1 MILELESHFNRV
13 GIILSFHQLDFKTTA
28 ASGVARGQAPGCSS
42 RRRSLRSWLTSSRT
56 WKMDPWKND
65 LVGGLDPL

>member
-42 RRRSLRSWLTSSRT
+42 RSRSLRELAH
-56 WKMDPWKND
+56 
-65 LVGGLDPL
+65 LVQDMENGSMEK